1 MSKNEEQK
9 KEERKKEIKIGDS
22 ITLTDTVTVIKIRGE
37 ATKELDKVP
46 QNVRQE
52 VLNEAV
58 ELSKGTIHP
67 YDVTLEEV
75 REAKKR
81 KGVLS

>member
-1 MSKNEEQK
+1 MSEEKK
-9 KEERKKEIKIGDS
+9 KEGKKEIKIGAT
-22 ITLTDTVTVIKIRGE
+22 ITLTSNFTVIKIRGE
-37 ATKELDKVP
+37 AVKELDKLP

-52 VLNEAV
+52 VVNEAV

-75 REAKKR
+75 TEAKKK
-81 KGVLS
+81 KGVQS